1 MFYPAD
7 RGSIYE
13 ALSWVLGNRGTQALI
28 SGNGTRSTNEG
39 TGGTKATLGEQGTSE
54 MKLLMG
60 TKRFISGEQVAPPLG
75 GPHAC
80 FDN

>member
-1 MFYPAD
+1 M
-7 RGSIYE
+7 R
-13 ALSWVLGNRGTQALI
+13 
-28 SGNGTRSTNEG
+28 G
-39 TGGTKATLGEQGTSE
+39 TGGTKATLGEQGISE
-54 MKLLMG
+54 MKILMG